1 MNKRLIPLLILSPIL
16 LSSCAGW
23 NFDVKNSD
31 FTPSQS
37 SSETTTGSSS
47 SIDEH
52 PEVSFQI
59 NKAEF
64 LDKEGHIK
72 VTFTCNYASPFEV
85 YGHEFAGL
93 NISGNSASELDGTHP
108 GYFTCLS
115 PFIKTSLKFEF
126 INDQGHAYISVK
138 YDNVIQYDEGSS
150 SEIIY
155 PEGYSTLFW
164 SDEFDGTSLNTSNWS
179 YQTGN
184 GDWGWGNGE
193 LQYYT
198 NTNDKVSDGLLTITA
213 KKEKR
218 DSFEYTSTRIRTYNK
233 VKFTYAYVEA
243 RISLPAGTAMWPA
256 FWMMPN
262 DDTYGGWPHSGEIDI
277 MEARG
282 RLTNQSSSAIHYSLL
297 DGNHTYKTGVKYDHN
312 ITQFHK
318 YATEWTENAIK
329 FYVDDVCYLNYDKSV
344 WSTSGAPSSETAPF
358 DKDFYIIL
366 NLAIG
371 GQFDNFKEPDSNFV
385 SAEMKVD
392 YVRVFKK

>member
-37 SSETTTGSSS
+37 SSETTSGSSTS
-47 SIDEH
+47 KDEH

-85 YGHEFAGL
+85 YGHTFAGL
-93 NISGNSASELDGTHP
+93 NISGNSVSELDGSHP

-126 INDQGHAYISVK
+126 IDDKGHAYISVRH
-138 YDNVIQYDEGSS
+138 DDVVQYDEGSS
-150 SEIIY
+150 SEIVY

-184 GDWGWGNGE
+184 GNWGWGNGE

-218 DSFEYTSTRIRTYNK
+218 DNFEYTSTRIRTYNK
-233 VKFTYAYVEA
+233 VKFTYGYVEA

-282 RLTNQSSSAIHYSLL
+282 RLINQTSSAIHYSLL
-297 DGNHTYKTGVKYDHN
+297 DGNHTYKMGVKDDSN

-318 YATEWTENAIK
+318 YAVEWMENTIK

-366 NLAIG
+366 NLAVG
-371 GQFDNFKEPDSNFV
+371 GQFDDFREPDSNFV